1 MEFQPL
7 FFSPSY
13 IILKEKKVS
22 KLSLINTGD
31 NILHYFYELKEFFIL
46 YENEYVKLPN
56 ERLMSISI
64 INNYIENL
72 FPVFRIVLDIDTS
85 TYFKILKN
93 KSTVKFKIRMQ
104 KFYRKG
110 VNHTKVSLYDDYLSK
125 TFSLILDDD
134 DNDLEEEIR
143 KKAYGEDELN
153 QLFAKKNQIEFFLF
167 DSELLNSFKKTINV
181 IIDNGTVTNAI
192 SLIAS
197 RVGLTN
203 LLMSPSD
210 NIKTYDQLIIPP
222 MKLSAALAYID
233 TFYGLYE
240 KGSLIYFGV
249 EAGYILKYDGPCTAY
264 HYNENQTTSILVPKP
279 SGELSDNPGVLLKQN
294 QSNQV
299 FNICPYNSISF
310 RDDTVS
316 KDLLEGKEVRIIDLY
331 TGEVLDTLED
341 DEKGRRRIIT
351 NRGENEYFVSIYKSQ
366 MNSSETVISCAFE
379 DIDLST
385 MTPNKRFNFIFEDI
399 RLSRKYRGTYIL
411 TQCNILFTRQ
421 SNEFKA
427 VTQCI
432 FRKSGE

>member
-1 MEFQPL
+1 MN
-7 FFSPSY
+7 
-13 IILKEKKVS
+13 KM
-22 KLSLINTGD
+22 SLINTGD
-31 NILHYFYELKEFFIL
+31 SILHYFYELKEFFIL
-46 YENEYVKLPN
+46 YENEYVRLPN
-56 ERLMSISI
+56 ERLLSISI
-64 INNYIENL
+64 INKYIDNL

-85 TYFKILKN
+85 TYYKILKN
-93 KSTVKFKIRMQ
+93 KSTVKFKIRIQ

-110 VNHTKVSLYDDYLSK
+110 INNAKVSLYDDYLTK

-134 DNDLEEEIR
+134 DNDFEEDIR

-153 QLFAKKNQIEFFLF
+153 ELFAKKNQIEFFLF

-203 LLMSPSD
+203 ILMSPSD
-210 NIKTYDQLIIPP
+210 NIKTYEQLIIPP

-249 EAGYILKYDGPCTAY
+249 ESGYILKYDGPCTAY
-264 HYNENQTTSILVPKP
+264 HYNENQTTSILVPKS
-279 SGELSDNPGVLLKQN
+279 SGDLSGNPGVLLKADQTN
-294 QSNQV
+294 HV

-341 DEKGRRRIIT
+341 DEKGRRQIIT

-366 MNSSETVISCAFE
+366 MNSSETVISCSFE

-411 TQCNILFTRQ
+411 AECNVLFTRQ

-427 VTQCI
+427 VVQCI
-432 FRKSGE
+432 FRKSAE

>member
-1 MEFQPL
+1 M
-7 FFSPSY
+7 
-13 IILKEKKVS
+13 S

-167 DSELLNSFKKTINV
+167 DS
-181 IIDNGTVTNAI
+181 
-192 SLIAS
+192 
-197 RVGLTN
+197 
-203 LLMSPSD
+203 
-210 NIKTYDQLIIPP
+210 
-222 MKLSAALAYID
+222 
-233 TFYGLYE
+233 
-240 KGSLIYFGV
+240 
-249 EAGYILKYDGPCTAY
+249 
-264 HYNENQTTSILVPKP
+264 
-279 SGELSDNPGVLLKQN
+279 
-294 QSNQV
+294 
-299 FNICPYNSISF
+299 
-310 RDDTVS
+310 
-316 KDLLEGKEVRIIDLY
+316 
-331 TGEVLDTLED
+331 
-341 DEKGRRRIIT
+341 
-351 NRGENEYFVSIYKSQ
+351 
-366 MNSSETVISCAFE
+366 
-379 DIDLST
+379 
-385 MTPNKRFNFIFEDI
+385 
-399 RLSRKYRGTYIL
+399 
-411 TQCNILFTRQ
+411 
-421 SNEFKA
+421 
-427 VTQCI
+427 
-432 FRKSGE
+432 